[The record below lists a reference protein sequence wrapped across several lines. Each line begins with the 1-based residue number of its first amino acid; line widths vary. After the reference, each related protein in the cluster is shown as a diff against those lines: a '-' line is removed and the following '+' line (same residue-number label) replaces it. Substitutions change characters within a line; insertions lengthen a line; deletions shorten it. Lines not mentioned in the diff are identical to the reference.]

1 MNFFTIFLFQVI
13 YACCQVSTTFC
24 SYISNQQQH
33 MESLLGVLMGKVELA
48 DMEVNSVIEM
58 LIHVL
63 STIVI
68 QLQTLPPT
76 YVEHFLPSTCSH
88 KFNDHNMLKLKH
100 VHQQTLIV
108 NKSSCEG
115 TSLCMYYIL
124 SCVVHVCLHSRAF
137 SLYLQKRV

>member
-1 MNFFTIFLFQVI
+1 MFNVCIIPCLLQVI

-68 QLQTLPPT
+68 QLQTMPPT
-76 YVEHFLPSTCSH
+76 YAYTASS
-88 KFNDHNMLKLKH
+88 NIKH
-100 VHQQTLIV
+100 
-108 NKSSCEG
+108 
-115 TSLCMYYIL
+115 
-124 SCVVHVCLHSRAF
+124 
-137 SLYLQKRV
+137 LY